1 MLTRKSEENWD
12 EEKTQN
18 IRAKN
23 KRAGKR
29 ATTGNQSLSKTQKRG
44 HSLRDQSI
52 TRHVSVYSLR
62 RFLSLS
68 LRSRVWSGSK
78 PKRVQAGRKTSR
90 LKIRKNHALRLRDWA
105 RVRAP
110 RGDDANVKTYK
121 KPPQTHLQF
130 PLVLLLHHYRYLEQW
145 HVRATW
151 WNVALERLNFEASE

>member
-90 LKIRKNHALRLRDWA
+90 LKIRKNHALRLRDWVA
-105 RVRAP
+105 RSRSARRRCERKNIQKTTANAP
-110 RGDDANVKTYK
+110 PISACSTSSSLSLFRTMTCSCDMMECSVGA
-121 KPPQTHLQF
+121 P
-130 PLVLLLHHYRYLEQW
+130 
-145 HVRATW
+145 
-151 WNVALERLNFEASE
+151 